1 MRDNLFK
8 ARNISLSPLFICSF
22 LLLFAC
28 SNDDFKDEIEKG
40 LAETTPLS
48 EPPGQDETSLP
59 ADPNQEAPVPEPEEN
74 FSCPSESQLILE
86 KEGIVVFEFEN
97 DRFKEQWVIEN
108 SLSNASGTGYVLWKG
123 DQFLANPGNGIVRY
137 NLKIVNPGTY
147 QFIWHSAVAI
157 GSSGTDHNDTWL
169 RFPDAN
175 DFYARKEASIVYPK
189 GSGKSP
195 NPEGGGADGWFKVY
209 RSGNNL
215 GFKWQASTY
224 DNNAHD
230 IFVDFDS
237 PGIYTMEISARSSGH
252 AIDKVLLFSA
262 SFTQNSALENA
273 EGLSAIGCKE

>member
-1 MRDNLFK
+1 MKPPFVVQSLVFKTVLFCL
-8 ARNISLSPLFICSF
+8 IIFF
-22 LLLFAC
+22 FAC
-28 SNDDFKDEIEKG
+28 SNDDLKDEIENG
-40 LAETTPLS
+40 IVEAESLPELPEESETTPA
-48 EPPGQDETSLP
+48 E
-59 ADPNQEAPVPEPEEN
+59 DPMPEAPVPDTGDNLPCSPDN
-74 FSCPSESQLILE
+74 QLILE
-86 KEGIVVFEFEN
+86 RDGLIVFEFEN
-97 DRFKEQWVIEN
+97 DSFKDQWAIEN
-108 SLSNASGTGYVLWKG
+108 SLSDASGDGYVLWTG
-123 DQFLANPGNGIVRY
+123 DQFLGSPGTGLVRY
-137 NLKIVNPGTY
+137 NLQIDNPGTY

-157 GSSGTDHNDTWL
+157 GNSGTDHNDTWL

-224 DNNAHD
+224 DNNAHE
-230 IFVDFDS
+230 IFVNFDS

-252 AIDKVLLFSA
+252 AIDKVMLYST

-273 EGLSAIGCKE
+273 QDLSAIGCKE